1 MSRLIVFSL
10 VAAFAVSLS
19 AQVPVQPAAA
29 AHEPDNRVLAVAR
42 TAAAINYRLLSG
54 DMKVDLFGTRLL
66 PNGKGEATVSGE
78 KGYLVIDVRLHGM
91 EAATKFG
98 SEYLTYV
105 LWAITP
111 EGQARNLGE
120 VQIDGEDTRME
131 MTTELQAF
139 ALVVTAEPYYAVT
152 QPSELVVI
160 ENASRAGSKGSVDT
174 IPANYTSVKRGAY
187 VASES
192 AFREQRLESG
202 VPLELAEARNA
213 VELAR
218 IAGADSYAADTYE
231 KARRQLVDA
240 EAALEQRQ
248 PVHQVMMPARQAV
261 QTAEVARLSALRRRD
276 EARVENEAR
285 AATAA
290 TSSERASS
298 EVRQPKQEVEHGSA
312 DAERAEVAQRGAE
325 AELRQARLQ
334 ALKAQA
340 TAAIAEHEK
349 NAIRERL
356 REQLN
361 VILETRETARGLIM
375 NVPDVLFRTASA
387 TLTAEAREKLARV
400 GGILAAQPELH
411 IAVEGHTDD
420 VGNDQ
425 DNQQLSEKRAHAVL
439 AYLVQQKIP
448 LTAVDTAGFGETR
461 PVASND
467 TEEGRRQNRR
477 VDVVVTGEA
486 IGRFDAGNPA
496 P

>member
-1 MSRLIVFSL
+1 

-19 AQVPVQPAAA
+19 AQVAVQPAAA
-29 AHEPDNRVLAVAR
+29 AHEPDNRGLVVAR

-54 DMKVDLFGTRLL
+54 DVKVDLLGTPLL
-66 PNGKGEATVSGE
+66 PNGKGQATVSGE

-98 SEYLTYV
+98 GEYLTYV
-105 LWAITP
+105 LWAVTP
-111 EGQARNLGE
+111 EGHARNLGE
-120 VQIDGEDTRME
+120 VQIDGDDARME
-131 MTTELQAF
+131 VTTELQAL

-152 QPSELVVI
+152 QPSEMVVI
-160 ENASRAGSKGSVDT
+160 ENASRAGSKGSVET
-174 IPANYTSVKRGAY
+174 IPATYTSVKRGAY

-192 AFREQRLESG
+192 GFREQRLESG
-202 VPLELAEARNA
+202 VPLELAQARNA

-218 IAGADSYAADTYE
+218 IAGADGYAADTYE
-231 KARRQLVDA
+231 KARRLLVDA

-276 EARVENEAR
+276 EARVEQEAR

-298 EVRQPKQEVEHGSA
+298 EVRQPKQDGSA
-312 DAERAEVAQRGAE
+312 DAERAEVAQRAAE
-325 AELRQARLQ
+325 AELQQVRLQ

-340 TAAIAEHEK
+340 TAAIAEQEK

-361 VILETRETARGLIM
+361 AILETRETARGLIM

-387 TLTAEAREKLARV
+387 TLTAVAREKLARV

-439 AYLVQQKIP
+439 AYLVQQNIP

-486 IGRFDAGNPA
+486 IGRFDAAGNPA